1 MLKAKNYATRQA
13 YIEFIGTIDSKFESF
28 ALLRPVDVSINNPCF
43 PVLGYADIIS
53 GSMFK
58 CQ

>member
-1 MLKAKNYATRQA
+1 MFKTKNYATRQA
-13 YIEFIGTIDSKFESF
+13 YIEFVGTIDSKFESF
-28 ALLRPVDVSINNPCF
+28 ALLRPADVSINNSCF
-43 PVLGYADIIS
+43 PVLSSAAIIS